1 MTMDDE
7 QLHRDP
13 ASDPPSD
20 PFGDV
25 INLLAAPLATGI
37 RSYEQFRRGVDD
49 LFRTVE
55 NLNATMENLN
65 ETAERVNR
73 LLADVEEPVR
83 AMVPRLT
90 RTITAAD
97 ELLDTVGGPAIQ
109 IAETL
114 SSPAFRVLPQRLDE
128 FVGIM
133 GDVSRRLGPLTSFA
147 ETAGGMFGLRRPTVV
162 VEPEPPATK
171 KPATKKPAAKKAA
184 AKRAPRKKAAASK
197 SAASKSAG
205 RR

>member
-1 MTMDDE
+1 MDDE
-7 QLHRDP
+7 QLHSGTT
-13 ASDPPSD
+13 SDPL
-20 PFGDV
+20 GDV
-25 INLLAAPLATGI
+25 INLLAAPLASGI

-55 NLNATMENLN
+55 NLNTTMENLN
-65 ETAERVNR
+65 ESAERVNR
-73 LLADVEEPVR
+73 LLADVEEPIR

-90 RTITAAD
+90 RTITTAD

-147 ETAGGMFGLRRPTVV
+147 ETAGGMFGLRRPTTVA
-162 VEPEPPATK
+162 EPDPSATEPAAM
-171 KPATKKPAAKKAA
+171 KPAQKQTAAKKTAQ
-184 AKRAPRKKAAASK
+184 KRAARKRATPKKAAPP
-197 SAASKSAG
+197 
-205 RR
+205 R

>member
-7 QLHRDP
+7 QPH
-13 ASDPPSD
+13 SDPL
-20 PFGDV
+20 GDV
-25 INLLAAPLATGI
+25 INLLAAPLAGGI

-55 NLNATMENLN
+55 NLNHTMENLN

-97 ELLDTVGGPAIQ
+97 ELMETVGGPAIQ
-109 IAETL
+109 IADTL
-114 SSPAFRVLPQRLDE
+114 TSPAFRALPQRLEE

-147 ETAGGMFGLRRPTVV
+147 ESAGGMFGLRRPTAVAEP
-162 VEPEPPATK
+162 EPEPPK
-171 KPATKKPAAKKAA
+171 KKA
-184 AKRAPRKKAAASK
+184 APRKKKAAP
-197 SAASKSAG
+197 

>member
-1 MTMDDE
+1 MDDE
-7 QLHRDP
+7 QLH
-13 ASDPPSD
+13 SNPPSD
-20 PFGDV
+20 PLGDV
-25 INLLAAPLATGI
+25 INLLAAPLASGI

-65 ETAERVNR
+65 ESAERVNR

-90 RTITAAD
+90 RTITTAD

-114 SSPAFRVLPQRLDE
+114 SSPAFRILPQRLDE

-147 ETAGGMFGLRRPTVV
+147 ETAGGMFGLRRPATVV
-162 VEPEPPATK
+162 DPDPPATEPAVMKTAAK
-171 KPATKKPAAKKAA
+171 KTAAKKTAAKKTAAKKAA
-184 AKRAPRKKAAASK
+184 AKKAAPP
-197 SAASKSAG
+197 
-205 RR
+205 R